1 MSIKRILCIDEND
14 DICFL
19 LVTLLKYEDLEAH
32 SVQNAEDA
40 LQAITDEKFS
50 LYILDGW
57 MVGTNGR
64 RLSGQI
70 REIDTSTPIVIY
82 STDAQQLQ
90 REDAISAEA
99 CTYVTKPDIDG
110 LISVV
115 KQFLGLS
122 ESIVT

>member
-19 LVTLLKYEDLEAH
+19 LITLLKYEDLDAH
-32 SVQNAEDA
+32 SVQNPEDA
-40 LQAITDEKFS
+40 LQAIADEQFS

-57 MVGTNGR
+57 MPGTDGR
-64 RLSGQI
+64 RLSRQI

-82 STDAQQLQ
+82 SADAQQLQ
-90 REDAISAEA
+90 REDGISTGAY
-99 CTYVTKPDIDG
+99 TYVTKPDIDG

-115 KQFLGLS
+115 KQFL
-122 ESIVT
+122 